1 MPLALYYCLLLFI
14 LVVAYIPFV
23 HEKAPSI
30 SLIESVIRATCN
42 HLSKNRAL
50 KSSKCFTHTF
60 QPSVHSLC
68 LIPLF
73 FLIFRLQTLTMKYFV
88 NWLFYKK
95 LNIISVRY
103 WLYTHWWSFPPPFWG
118 DIRSNK
124 KYIPLISSVTNWCR
138 FPSVYQ
144 GWYFDQTKQC
154 FSWALKSLGYSFQ
167 SFTHGRKIN
176 WSFWTHTCFMN
187 TCAWILSKIWYVHGP
202 CDNLLSPTLK
212 WNKSMHN
219 K

>member
-50 KSSKCFTHTF
+50 KSAKCFTHTF

-103 WLYTHWWSFPPPFWG
+103 WLYTHWWSFPSPFLGWYS
-118 DIRSNK
+118 IKQKIYSFNFFSNKLMQISVRLSRVILRSN
-124 KYIPLISSVTNWCR
+124 
-138 FPSVYQ
+138 
-144 GWYFDQTKQC
+144 
-154 FSWALKSLGYSFQ
+154 
-167 SFTHGRKIN
+167 
-176 WSFWTHTCFMN
+176 
-187 TCAWILSKIWYVHGP
+187 
-202 CDNLLSPTLK
+202 
-212 WNKSMHN
+212 
-219 K
+219 